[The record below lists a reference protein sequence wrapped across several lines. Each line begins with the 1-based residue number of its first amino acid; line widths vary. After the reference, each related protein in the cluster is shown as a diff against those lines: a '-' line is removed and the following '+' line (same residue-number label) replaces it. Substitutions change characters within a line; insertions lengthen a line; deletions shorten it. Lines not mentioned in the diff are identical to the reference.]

1 MRNLS
6 YPRPLSKRL
15 VQLGVIL
22 SLGWITAGCSQMSS
36 TLATNDAIAPLDLT
50 NSIDG
55 MPTDASA
62 GVDPT
67 DRQVIALALAETA
80 PSEGGEVEIPWL
92 NPESGNSGTITKV
105 SGEGAQ
111 VPGCMSFRTTANTF
125 QGVKAYEGS
134 ACRDARQNLAVI
146 SLAALGV

>member
-1 MRNLS
+1 
-6 YPRPLSKRL
+6 
-15 VQLGVIL
+15 
-22 SLGWITAGCSQMSS
+22 MSS

-80 PSEGGEVEIPWL
+80 PSDGGEVEIPWL

-105 SGEGAQ
+105 SGESAQ

-125 QGVKAYEGS
+125 QGVKAYEEAPAGM
-134 ACRDARQNLAVI
+134 RART
-146 SLAALGV
+146 

>member
-15 VQLGVIL
+15 VPLGVIL
-22 SLGWITAGCSQMSS
+22 SLGWFAAGCAQTSAPI
-36 TLATNDAIAPLDLT
+36 ATNDMVTPLDLT
-50 NSIDG
+50 NSING
-55 MPTDASA
+55 MPADANA

-67 DRQVIALALAETA
+67 DRQVIALALAGTA
-80 PSEGGEVEIPWL
+80 PAGGGEVEIPWL

-105 SGEGAQ
+105 TGEGAQ

-134 ACRDARQNLAVI
+134 ACRDLRQNLAVI